1 MVGILIVTHG
11 ALGKELLNSAELI
24 VGKQQNV
31 MSLGL
36 FYGDNIECLRQDI
49 LKAVEELDKGEGV
62 LVFVDLYGGSP
73 SNAMALNLNE
83 LMNSKIEC
91 ITGVNLPMLLEALT
105 NRSIMPLEE
114 LKKHCME
121 IGYASIKD
129 LKYEFNNSEN

>member
-1 MVGILIVTHG
+1 MIGILIVAHG

-36 FYGDNIECLRQDI
+36 FHGDNIEYLRENS
-49 LKAVEELDKGEGV
+49 LKAIKELDEGDGV

-73 SNAMALNLNE
+73 SNAMALNLKV
-83 LMNSKIEC
+83 LMNSKVEC

-114 LKKHCME
+114 LKKHCIE
-121 IGYASIKD
+121 IGHASIKD
-129 LKYEFNNSEN
+129 LIYEFKLER